1 MSDMS
6 HLNSL
11 YDKLFASVDALFR
24 TDEAIKANMMEISSL
39 VDFLSQNEA
48 EIEKYRNATLDLQ
61 KRLDEY
67 DFTKGSIHEYVQKIR
82 KKVET
87 LHPLRLKLVEMG
99 EEAKKL
105 SVFPDRYNSKKAIE
119 ICRNLVLGCREKMNL
134 DESSKVMQVVETN
147 TQKLIEL
154 RRLFERDDKIL
165 CQIRAAINADKM
177 VLERFKAY
185 YAELQQYVSEF
196 PHSSQDDLTVVTKR
210 IIVAKNLMAMYTKVE
225 KEIMSIKDYC
235 DRYNKEMVI
244 ANYNKTV
251 QTMFSSM
258 IESDV
263 GRIETQLNDVLKQ
276 LQAMRNSFY
285 LEHQELDALLV
296 SLMSR
301 HSDIWKEDNEGLLA
315 TVSSLLDIDT
325 PKEDFDINQLK
336 CSFSDAKT
344 KRLNTVNDMISK
356 YPWLESKK
364 RYKTVHDK
372 VISRYM
378 ESAEYYAAIVK
389 LRRDWFWRRF
399 CMFIPVIGW
408 IILLNMEEVTV

>member
-11 YDKLFASVDALFR
+11 YDKLFASVDTLFR
-24 TDEAIKANMMEISSL
+24 TDEVIKANMMEISSL

-48 EIEKYRNATLDLQ
+48 EIEKYRNATLDLR

-67 DFTKGSIHEYVQKIR
+67 NFTKGSLSEYIQIIR
-82 KKVET
+82 EKVKA

-99 EEAKKL
+99 GEARKL

-119 ICRNLVLGCREKMNL
+119 ICRNLALKCMEKMSL
-134 DESSKVMQVVETN
+134 DESGKVMQIVETN
-147 TQKLIEL
+147 TQKLIDL
-154 RRLFERDDKIL
+154 RKRLERDDKIL

-210 IIVAKNLMAMYTKVE
+210 IIVAKNLMAMYTKAE

-235 DRYNKEMVI
+235 DRYNKGKVI
-244 ANYNKTV
+244 ANYYNIV
-251 QTMFSSM
+251 QIMFSSM

-263 GRIETQLNDVLKQ
+263 GRIETQLDDVLKQ
-276 LQAMRNSFY
+276 IQAMRNSFY

-301 HSDIWKEDNEGLLA
+301 HSDIWKEDNESLLA
-315 TVSSLLDIDT
+315 TVSRLLDSDT

-336 CSFSDAKT
+336 CSFSDAKA
-344 KRLNTVNDMISK
+344 KRLNAVNDMISK

-372 VISRYM
+372 VISRYLG
-378 ESAEYYAAIVK
+378 SAEYYAAIVK